1 MADDCAARGGF
12 SPHRRLRGRRR
23 SFVFIQLLAAVGLIA
38 SLAVAATAVSI
49 GIARAQ
55 GGTVELVR

>member
-1 MADDCAARGGF
+1 
-12 SPHRRLRGRRR
+12 
-23 SFVFIQLLAAVGLIA
+23 LLAAVGLIA